1 MTELLIVAFLV
12 AAATAY
18 SAWAFMPAS
27 WRRAGAARLARR
39 AARAGVAPERTL
51 VLQARLERAGGC
63 SDCGS
68 CKGCASSPPIAPPAA
83 QLLSR
88 APERSTGPW

>member
-1 MTELLIVAFLV
+1 MTQLLIVAFVV

-18 SAWAFMPAS
+18 SAWILMPAS
-27 WRRAGAARLARR
+27 WRRAGAAALARR
-39 AARAGVAPERTL
+39 AARAGVARDRTL
-51 VLQARLERAGGC
+51 ALQSRLERAGGC

-68 CKGCASSPPIAPPAA
+68 CRGCASSPAAPAAA

-88 APERSTGPW
+88 AQERSTGP

>member
-1 MTELLIVAFLV
+1 MTQLLIVAFVV

-18 SAWAFMPAS
+18 SAWILMP
-27 WRRAGAARLARR
+27 AGAAALARR
-39 AARAGVAPERTL
+39 AARAGVARDRTL
-51 VLQARLERAGGC
+51 ALQSRLERAGGC

-68 CKGCASSPPIAPPAA
+68 CRGCASSPAAPAAA

-88 APERSTGPW
+88 AQERSTGP